1 MRPAAAFA
9 KLARQFQSDVI
20 VRRDDRSVN
29 GKSQLDLM
37 LLAAEPG
44 AQLVLEVTGDD
55 APAAISALGD
65 ALEVPAWDL
74 GNAPSEPLAG

>member
-1 MRPAAAFA
+1 
-9 KLARQFQSDVI
+9 LARQFQSDVI

-44 AQLVLEVTGDD
+44 AQLLLEVSGDD
-55 APAAISALGD
+55 ASAALAALGRI
-65 ALEVPAWDL
+65 LEVAAWDAN
-74 GNAPSEPLAG
+74 GDADGPHSD